1 MNSSFLQNNVTNKNK
16 SVQSDDTQLYLN
28 DISKAL
34 FVKDNTSTKTPTI
47 RKKVRRNF
55 ILSKYILSSR
65 QDKNNTFS
73 ESIFVCSKYSNGDAN
88 NQHSSKINETSNNYN
103 INHEEN
109 PTLPIDGTYTG
120 NINSSNT
127 LNNNKF
133 EDELSSYQDNSKLSP
148 NTNYDIEGYFCH
160 NCHRNNTLDYFIL
173 YKVQLSSLNKK
184 KKIISY
190 LQIIVTTKMNTCF
203 CAKNA

>member
-1 MNSSFLQNNVTNKNK
+1 MLFVSDNPSTNKTAK
-16 SVQSDDTQLYLN
+16 IQ
-28 DISKAL
+28 
-34 FVKDNTSTKTPTI
+34 
-47 RKKVRRNF
+47 KKLRRNF
-55 ILSKYILSSR
+55 ILSKNILSS
-65 QDKNNTFS
+65 QLDKNNTFDQ
-73 ESIFVCSKYSNGDAN
+73 SIFVCSECSSGDTINQYS
-88 NQHSSKINETSNNYN
+88 STINETSNNYN
-103 INHEEN
+103 IKNEEN